1 MLCKKNHI
9 PRDLLKLFFFSTKY
23 SELQNHPNC
32 CIYWHLVSFSCCIVS
47 IIELV
52 ERHVEASSE
61 LPVES
66 PVEGP
71 VGCFQFLESFSY
83 KAVMNDYVHVFVWT

>member
-1 MLCKKNHI
+1 M
-9 PRDLLKLFFFSTKY
+9 
-23 SELQNHPNC
+23 
-32 CIYWHLVSFSCCIVS
+32 S

-83 KAVMNDYVHVFVWT
+83 KAVMNDYVHIFVRM

>member
-1 MLCKKNHI
+1 M
-9 PRDLLKLFFFSTKY
+9 
-23 SELQNHPNC
+23 
-32 CIYWHLVSFSCCIVS
+32 S
-47 IIELV
+47 IIEPV
-52 ERHVEASSE
+52 ERRVEASSE